1 MGGWGITKKITS
13 EVKTKLERRRTTTKI
28 QKKDLGQ
35 SAYRGYTKILH
46 TDNKI
51 SEEEEPNAGQQNTS
65 MKIKKKKILKI

>member
-13 EVKTKLERRRTTTKI
+13 EVKTKLERTTTTKI

-35 SAYRGYTKILH
+35 NAYWGYTKILH

-51 SEEEEPNAGQQNTS
+51 SEEEPKAGQQNTS
-65 MKIKKKKILKI
+65 MKIKKKKFLKI